1 MKRIKMKGGDEYDAL
16 SRKSKGLFNWRAGI
30 RKKLKRK
37 YNKRFRKIDNYLQR
51 SKKDS
56 VSSFYSS
63 E

>member
-16 SRKSKGLFNWRAGI
+16 SSKSKDLFKWRPGI

-37 YNKRFRKIDNYLQR
+37 YNKRFRKIDSYLQR
-51 SKKDS
+51 NKEDS

-63 E
+63 K